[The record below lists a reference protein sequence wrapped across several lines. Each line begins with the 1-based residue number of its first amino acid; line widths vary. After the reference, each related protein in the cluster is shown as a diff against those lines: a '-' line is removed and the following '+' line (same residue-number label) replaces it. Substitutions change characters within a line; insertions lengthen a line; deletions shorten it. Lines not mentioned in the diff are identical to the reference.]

1 MDHFVVS
8 ARKYRPATFNTVVG
22 QASIT
27 TTLKNAI
34 KNKHLAQAFLF
45 CGPRGVGKTTCA
57 RILAKTINCS
67 NPTPDM
73 EGCNECESCI
83 SFNNGQSL
91 NIFELDAASN
101 NSVDDMRN
109 LVEQVRYAPQSG
121 NFKIYI
127 IDEVHMLSASAFN
140 AFLKTLEEPPPYAIF
155 ILATTEKHKIIPTIL
170 SRCQIFDFNRITI
183 EDIASHLAW
192 ISQKENVNAEPEALH
207 LIAQKADGA
216 LRDALSIFDQIVS
229 FAGNDVTYKHVIE
242 NLNILDY
249 EYYFRLTD
257 YLLAGD
263 FPSALMLL
271 NELVEDGFDIHH
283 FVIGLS
289 GHFRDLLVCK
299 DAQTIQLLEVTPK
312 IREKY
317 LSQSK
322 QCPAELLFRYLEIGN
337 RCDIEFKASQNQRLH
352 TELSLLKM
360 AAHSSTLLTT
370 PQAITQAAPA
380 APLPVKPA
388 PVAVPSPQAEKPA
401 SIAAPVAPAV
411 QATAPVE
418 EKRPVATEEK
428 KEEVK
433 SAPAPQEEISKPATT
448 KTATP
453 VQRNRAT
460 SGATVSITKN
470 LNPQKK
476 EDGDEAI
483 TEEQFSGTRPI
494 EAEEMFKVWK
504 AFADKNHAEGRKQ
517 LAVALNKHQP
527 VLKDETHIE
536 IPVDNAIQ
544 AEEIQGTKVELLAWM
559 KKGLQNGQITISTR
573 VVEETELKDTA
584 YTPAEKFNK
593 MAEKN
598 PDLNQLRSQFD
609 LELDF

>member
-352 TELSLLKM
+352 TELALLKM

-370 PQAITQAAPA
+370 PQAITQAAPVT
-380 APLPVKPA
+380 PLPVKPA
-388 PVAVPSPQAEKPA
+388 PVAAPSPQAEKPA
-401 SIAAPVAPAV
+401 SIAAPVAAAV
-411 QATAPVE
+411 QASAPVE

-433 SAPAPQEEISKPATT
+433 SAPAPQAEISKPSVT
-448 KTATP
+448 KPAAP
-453 VQRNRAT
+453 VQRKRAT
-460 SGATVSITKN
+460 SGATVSINKN

-476 EDGDEAI
+476 EDGDNAAA
-483 TEEQFSGTRPI
+483 EEQFSGTRPI
-494 EAEEMFKVWK
+494 DAEEMFKVWK

-527 VLKDETHIE
+527 ILKDETHIE